1 MEDILDMP
9 RIIKKY
15 HLEPNSQLVM
25 CKVGFKGVDCWFDTN
40 TVRQHR
46 CVSVKDFYKLKNKSL

>member
-15 HLEPNSQLVM
+15 HLKPDSQLVM
-25 CKVGFKGVDCWFDTN
+25 CKIGSNGVDCWFDTN
-40 TVRQHR
+40 TIRQHR
-46 CVSVKDFYKLKNKSL
+46 CLSVKDFYKLKK